1 MDKFNFYKVYLDEM
15 NKLNP
20 FQFKKLINALV
31 IYADKGTLPNKLS
44 NKAMGIFTEIQR
56 VISTEKNQEI
66 LSELRSKAGKKG
78 MRNRWNNK
86 SKQNDNKNITK
97 IVYRRDSNAK

>member
-20 FQFKKLINALV
+20 FQFKKLINALI
-31 IYADKGTLPNKLS
+31 IYADKGILPDKLS

-56 VISTEKNQEI
+56 VISVEKDQEI
-66 LSELRSKAGKKG
+66 LSEIRSKAGKKG
-78 MRNRWNNK
+78 AKKRWK
-86 SKQNDNKNITK
+86 
-97 IVYRRDSNAK
+97 

>member
-20 FQFKKLINALV
+20 FQFKKLINALIV
-31 IYADKGTLPNKLS
+31 YADKGILPDKLS

-56 VISTEKNQEI
+56 VISVEKDQEI
-66 LSELRSKAGKKG
+66 LSEIRSKAGKKG
-78 MRNRWNNK
+78 AKKRWK
-86 SKQNDNKNITK
+86 
-97 IVYRRDSNAK
+97 

>member
-20 FQFKKLINALV
+20 FQFKKLINALIV
-31 IYADKGTLPNKLS
+31 YADKGILPDKLS

-56 VISTEKNQEI
+56 VISVEKDQEI
-66 LSELRSKAGKKG
+66 LSEIRSKAGKKG
-78 MRNRWNNK
+78 AKKRW
-86 SKQNDNKNITK
+86 
-97 IVYRRDSNAK
+97 R